1 MDSRN
6 ANRIAIA
13 TVINMLDSV
22 VTPDAD
28 TARRIIDII
37 VQLEDI
43 AEFANGAR
51 VDKWRERLGEEER
64 NGR

>member
-22 VTPDAD
+22 VAPDAD

-37 VQLEDI
+37 DQLEDI
-43 AEFANGAR
+43 AEFVNGAR
-51 VDKWRERLGEEER
+51 VDKWRERLGNEAR